1 MDIQEYGIDDF
12 NPNKISEKIA
22 INMKARR
29 IFLNITQKQLAN
41 QSGVSL
47 GSIKRFET
55 KYQIALQ
62 SLIKIAVV
70 LDASNEFHELFP
82 MNQFKSIA
90 EVLRA
95 AEMQPRKRAHEI

>member
-1 MDIQEYGIDDF
+1 
-12 NPNKISEKIA
+12 
-22 INMKARR
+22 MKARR
-29 IFLNITQKQLAN
+29 ILLNITQQELAN

-55 KYQIALQ
+55 KHQIALQ
-62 SLIKIAVV
+62 SLITIAVV
-70 LDASNEFHELFP
+70 LDASNEFHQLFP

-95 AEMQPRKRAHEI
+95 TKQQARKRARDV